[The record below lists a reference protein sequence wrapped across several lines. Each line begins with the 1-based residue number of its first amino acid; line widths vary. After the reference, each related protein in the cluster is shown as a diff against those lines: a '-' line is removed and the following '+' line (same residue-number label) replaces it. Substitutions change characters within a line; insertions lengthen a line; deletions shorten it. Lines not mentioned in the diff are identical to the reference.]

1 MNHMPYQGW
10 IFEDRQ
16 TLDKA
21 DISAL
26 QSHLAV
32 CAECSALAEDLQQV
46 EQVLRAQPLQGPTEG
61 FTLRWQARLEA
72 ERSRQHRRQV
82 GLALMI
88 GLSGALTLLT
98 LLAVLFWPALDS
110 LDALLWAA
118 AYQLYIALAFARQAV
133 GIVGEFVRYLA
144 PALPLVFWVF
154 ALGLLTQACVLWVVS
169 YRYMTNPRR
178 IEI

>member
-1 MNHMPYQGW
+1 MTHQPFQDW
-10 IFEDRQ
+10 IFED
-16 TLDKA
+16 TLDVTQA
-21 DISAL
+21 DAF
-26 QSHLAV
+26 QSHLEA
-32 CAECSALAEDLQQV
+32 CAECRSLAGAFRQV
-46 EQVLRAQPLQGPTEG
+46 ENSLRTAPMVAPVPG

-72 ERSRQHRRQV
+72 ERRRQHRSQV
-82 GLALMI
+82 GLALAI
-88 GLSGALTLLT
+88 GLSGAITLLA

-133 GIVGEFVRYLA
+133 EVVGDFVRYLA